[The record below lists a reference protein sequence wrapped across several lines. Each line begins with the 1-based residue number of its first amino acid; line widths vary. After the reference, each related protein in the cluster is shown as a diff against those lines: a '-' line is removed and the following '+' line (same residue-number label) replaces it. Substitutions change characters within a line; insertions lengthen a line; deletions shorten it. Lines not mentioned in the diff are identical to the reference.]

1 MTYVFALVAGL
12 LVAAPAFGQNSKPS
26 FTIEMSKSAA
36 RHRAPAP
43 TRAPARQK
51 SKLASKHAT
60 IPATPTQPVASEQ
73 IVASSTTATT
83 TERQRSEKTTRQEQ
97 DGSEQFVASGSTAK
111 TVERQRSE
119 EITRQEQD
127 GNDWISYILIVYS
140 LPAFVAYLRK
150 HPQRRLVGVI
160 NLFLGWTF
168 LGWVVALA
176 WATTTFRPVEDAIG
190 RRLRGETR
198 TA

>member
-1 MTYVFALVAGL
+1 MIYVFALVAGL

-43 TRAPARQK
+43 TRQK
-51 SKLASKHAT
+51 SKPASKHAT
-60 IPATPTQPVASEQ
+60 APATPAQPMASEQ

-83 TERQRSEKTTRQEQ
+83 TEQQRSEKTTRQEQ
-97 DGSEQFVASGSTAK
+97 DGSEQIIAFGSTAK

-119 EITRQEQD
+119 ETTRQEQD
-127 GNDWISYILIVYS
+127 GNDWISFILIVYS
-140 LPAFVAYLRK
+140 LPTFVAYLRK

-168 LGWVVALA
+168 LGWVVALV
-176 WATTTFRPVEDAIG
+176 WAASTFQPVEGTNG
-190 RRLRGETR
+190 RKIRVETR